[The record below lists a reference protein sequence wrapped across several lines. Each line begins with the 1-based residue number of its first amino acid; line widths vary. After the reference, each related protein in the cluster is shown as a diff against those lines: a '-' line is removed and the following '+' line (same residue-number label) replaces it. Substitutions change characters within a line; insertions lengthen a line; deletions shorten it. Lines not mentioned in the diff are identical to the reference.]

1 MAFKLGSK
9 RGNTDNK
16 LNIGGKSNVVGG
28 VRVEFAELPEGV
40 MG

>member
-16 LNIGGKSNVVGG
+16 LNIGGKSNVLV
-28 VRVEFAELPEGV
+28 VSE
-40 MG
+40 